1 MSVINKTDPARL
13 GVAAHCTESL
23 TWHRDSAGDVHTS
36 TATARVR
43 ALAVLII
50 KCLFAVMP
58 QTRSKSKKENLEVQ
72 TRASARPLSHSPAM
86 RAPGDLFLFF
96 PASVRAALPSSCPCS
111 DNPAAPTMFCH

>member
-1 MSVINKTDPARL
+1 MTCIRALLQR
-13 GVAAHCTESL
+13 
-23 TWHRDSAGDVHTS
+23 
-36 TATARVR
+36 ARVR

-58 QTRSKSKKENLEVQ
+58 QTRSKSKKENLEAQ

-96 PASVRAALPSSCPCS
+96 SRIRPCS
-111 DNPAAPTMFCH
+111 ATKFLSLQ